1 MATNDF
7 QTFAAGGGANVLTQ
21 AQYLA
26 LTSIL
31 ANGFSAGV
39 APSAQLNKVWR
50 QSSIMSAVLAQFT
63 SDYSGQNST
72 DDGTTATLETN
83 LIAAIRSVTKT
94 SVILADTGAANAYTA
109 TNVPALTS
117 GAWIDGVVQQVK
129 IAHANTGASTYAPDG
144 LTAIPIYGLGLQPL
158 QGGEL
163 ALNGTAVLMH
173 ATIAGVNS
181 GNPIAILMECAG
193 GAQQVALA
201 TKLLHAPE
209 AGQVQ
214 QAAFNYAGL
223 AGGTANAITATLSPA
238 PGSYSDYLLVTVRIA
253 ATNTSSASLN
263 VNGLGVVPVIGLG
276 HQTLQG
282 GELFAGGFATFAYST
297 NYSEAILLE
306 CTGGAL
312 QVAPATQSQHAAQL
326 AQLLAVS
333 GPQAVLSYTN
343 STTITLSRYRTGYV
357 YSPGYGVVQIPSG
370 GLTATAS
377 GLTSGTL
384 YYVYLNPNSGSPTL
398 VASTTAHQTDASGVE
413 VMVGDNTKVLVG
425 MAYAVT
431 ATSWLSVVRSWVHDR
446 GISLTAVLN
455 TSSSTNSTTPVNVN
469 TGLQISF
476 LAWTSELAQFSV
488 NASCSINTTNTNIE
502 TYISLNN
509 SAISGAVA
517 SATPATTNVISET
530 VTINSQSVVEG
541 LNTVNMFGQVGSSS
555 ATGTWYANQTSTNV
569 TIAPRA

>member
-1 MATNDF
+1 MTIEQDF
-7 QTFAAGGGANVLTQ
+7 LPFAVGGSANVLSQ
-21 AQYLA
+21 SAYAA
-26 LTSIL
+26 LTSL
-31 ANGFSAGV
+31 LQNGFQSGI
-39 APSAQLNKVWR
+39 APSVQLNKVWR
-50 QSSIMSAVLAQFT
+50 QSSIMAAVLAQFIV
-63 SDYSGQNST
+63 DRSGQSAV
-72 DDGTTATLETN
+72 DDGTITTLLAN
-83 LIAAIRSVTKT
+83 LKASAA
-94 SVILADTGAANAYTA
+94 
-109 TNVPALTS
+109 
-117 GAWIDGVVQQVK
+117 
-129 IAHANTGASTYAPDG
+129 
-144 LTAIPIYGLGLQPL
+144 
-158 QGGEL
+158 
-163 ALNGTAVLMH
+163 ALNGDPSQAFNVAS
-173 ATIAGVNS
+173 ATT
-181 GNPIAILMECAG
+181 L
-193 GAQQVALA
+193 
-201 TKLLHAPE
+201 THAPE

-214 QAAFNYAGL
+214 RSAFNYAGL